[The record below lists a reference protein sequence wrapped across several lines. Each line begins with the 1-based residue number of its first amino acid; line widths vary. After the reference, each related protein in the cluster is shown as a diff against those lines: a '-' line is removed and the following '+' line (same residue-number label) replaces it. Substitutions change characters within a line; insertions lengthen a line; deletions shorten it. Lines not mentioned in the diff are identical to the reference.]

1 MSDLTSF
8 ISLLTSCIVIIILS
22 VLISKKGKGQLK
34 TVFLFNLTFMFIW
47 CFSLLMQIKFS
58 NPSNAIYFEY
68 FSALGACFLPLS
80 LLATGIIFAR
90 NKIKLKLRH
99 IFFLIIPIT
108 SVIVLW
114 TNNYHNLFYISY
126 STERY
131 GTVYGNYF
139 NIHSFYSYSCIFIG
153 VFYLLFY
160 SIKNSGF
167 FSKQSILII
176 IGILFPTTINI
187 LFTYDIFN
195 LSVYMTPVSF
205 TVALIFFTLAI
216 FKFKFLS
223 IAPIALQNIVDKIS
237 DSYIVINDDYKIID
251 FNKTF
256 ITTFHLR
263 PSKLRNASIN
273 EIEIISSNL
282 NNIDFKNLNISDNII
297 LSEKEFKE
305 INKFFNIEITP
316 ITSKNT
322 KIGTLI
328 LFKDVTQHKLDMQ
341 EIQSK
346 QDILMEKDRL
356 ASLGQL
362 IGGISHNLKTPIM
375 SISGAAEG
383 VLDLIK
389 EYEESIRESTSNNR
403 RSP

>member
-1 MSDLTSF
+1 MSNLTSF
-8 ISLLTSCIVIIILS
+8 ICLLTSCIVIILLS
-22 VLISKKGKGQLK
+22 ILISKKGKGQLK
-34 TVFLFNLTFMFIW
+34 IAFLFNLTFMFIW
-47 CFSLLMQIKFS
+47 CFSLLLQIKFA

-68 FSALGACFLPLS
+68 LSALGACFLPVS
-80 LLATGIIFAR
+80 LLATGIIFAK
-90 NKIKLKLRH
+90 NKIKIKFKY
-99 IFFLIIPIT
+99 IFFLAIPIT
-108 SVIVLW
+108 SILVLW
-114 TNNYHNLFYISY
+114 TNSYHNLFYISY

-131 GTVYGNYF
+131 GTIYGNYF
-139 NIHSFYSYSCIFIG
+139 NIHSIYSYACIFIG
-153 VFYLLFY
+153 VFYLLYY

-176 IGILFPTTINI
+176 IGILVPTTINI
-187 LFTYDIFN
+187 LFTFDIVS

-205 TVALIFFTLAI
+205 TIALIFFTLAI
-216 FKFKFLS
+216 FKFNFLS

-237 DSYIVINDDYKIID
+237 DSYIVLNDNYKIID

-256 ITTFHLR
+256 LTTFNLKS
-263 PSKLRNASIN
+263 SKVRNISIN
-273 EIEIISSNL
+273 ELPLISSNL
-282 NNIDFKNLNISDNII
+282 NNIDFNNLDISDNII
-297 LSEKEFKE
+297 LSEISFRE

-316 ITSKNT
+316 VTSKNT

-341 EIQSK
+341 EIQNK

-375 SISGAAEG
+375 SIAGASEG

-389 EYEESIRESTSNNR
+389 EYEESIRKSTGNNR
-403 RSP
+403 RSS